1 MTFVR
6 KAAVAGSFY
15 PGDARELD
23 ATVQYHLSK
32 TSAPQGPSPKAI
44 IAPHA
49 GYIYSGPVAAT
60 AYARLAPVAAR
71 ITRVVLL
78 GPCHR
83 VPVKGLAVSG
93 ADAFATPLGN
103 VPLDKEAARSILDLP
118 QVQVF
123 DATHEQE
130 HSLEVHLPFLQVVL
144 KEFALV
150 PLVVGNASHE
160 EVAEVIERLWGGPET
175 LVVIST
181 DLSHYLDYE
190 AARRMD
196 TATCRAIEN
205 FSPDAIGRDQACG
218 RIPVKGLLALAKRR
232 RLKIAT
238 VDLRNSGDTAGP
250 RDRVVGYGSWLLFED
265 QAEAP
270 PKDTGESSAGETSA
284 GEDAFGAQTRDLL
297 SRHGASL
304 IKLAALSVE
313 HGLDHAAPLPV
324 KSAEQPPELRANG
337 ACFVTLKRDG
347 KLRGCIGSSVAHRP
361 LAADAVVNGFSAAF
375 KDKRFA
381 AVTADELATIDLSI
395 SVLGAP
401 APMAFEDEADLLAR
415 LRPGTDGLI
424 IEDSGRRA
432 LFLPSVWSGL
442 PEPRTFVAHL
452 KAKAG
457 LKADHWSDAFKAWRF
472 VALEVSSEVL
482 PAATPLWSRRA

>member
-23 ATVQYHLSK
+23 ATVLYHLSK
-32 TSAPQGPSPKAI
+32 TGAPKGPAPKAI

-49 GYIYSGPVAAT
+49 GFIFSGPVAAT
-60 AYARLAPVAAR
+60 AYARLGPVAER

-83 VPVKGLAVSG
+83 VPVQGLAVSG
-93 ADAFATPLGN
+93 ADAFATPLGD
-103 VPLDKEAARSILDLP
+103 VPLDKEAAKRILDLP

-130 HSLEVHLPFLQVVL
+130 HSLEVHLPFLQVAL
-144 KEFALV
+144 KEFSIV
-150 PLVVGNASHE
+150 PLVVGNASDDQ
-160 EVAEVIERLWGGPET
+160 VAEVIERLWGGPET
-175 LVVIST
+175 LIVVST
-181 DLSHYLDYE
+181 DLSHYLGYD

-205 FSPDAIGRDQACG
+205 LDAGAIGRDQACG

-238 VDLRNSGDTAGP
+238 VDLRNSGDTAGS
-250 RDRVVGYGSWLLFED
+250 RDRVVGYGSWLLFEEHAA
-265 QAEAP
+265 AETTDSSG
-270 PKDTGESSAGETSA
+270 DTADA
-284 GEDAFGAQTRDLL
+284 ADPGEDNFGAQTRDLL
-297 SRHGASL
+297 ARHGATL
-304 IKLAALSVE
+304 ITLAARSVE

-324 KSAEQPPELRANG
+324 KPAEHAPELRANG
-337 ACFVTLKRDG
+337 ACFVTLKQDG
-347 KLRGCIGSSVAHRP
+347 RLRGCIGSSVAHRP
-361 LAADAVVNGFSAAF
+361 LAADVAVNGFDAAF
-375 KDKRFA
+375 KDKRFP
-381 AVTADELATIDLSI
+381 AVTSEELATIDLSI

-401 APMAFEDEADLLAR
+401 APMAFNDQADLLAQ

-424 IEDSGRRA
+424 IEDGGRRA

-442 PEPRTFVAHL
+442 PARQNFLAHL

-457 LKADHWSDAFKAWRF
+457 LKVDHWSGTFKAWRF
-472 VALEVSSEVL
+472 IAEEVSAEALGAEV
-482 PAATPLWSRRA
+482 PLWTRRA